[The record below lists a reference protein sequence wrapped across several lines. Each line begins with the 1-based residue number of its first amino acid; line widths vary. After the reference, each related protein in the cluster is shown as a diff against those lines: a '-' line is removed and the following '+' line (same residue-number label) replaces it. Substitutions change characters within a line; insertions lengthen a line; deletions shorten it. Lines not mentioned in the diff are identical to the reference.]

1 MAYLF
6 FLLKRDE
13 LTDSVC
19 ECMCESEYYFELQ
32 LFQMHPLT
40 KSSRSE
46 RNAAKGEVYA
56 C

>member
-19 ECMCESEYYFELQ
+19 ECMCESEHYFSKD
-32 LFQMHPLT
+32 LFYSYILT
-40 KSSRSE
+40 KYSRSE
-46 RNAAKGEVYA
+46 RNAAKGKVLA